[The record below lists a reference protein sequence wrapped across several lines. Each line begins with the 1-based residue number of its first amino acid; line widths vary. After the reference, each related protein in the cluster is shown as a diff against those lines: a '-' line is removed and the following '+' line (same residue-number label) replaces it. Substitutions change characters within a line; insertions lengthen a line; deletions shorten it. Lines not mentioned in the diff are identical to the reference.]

1 VFHLAR
7 RFFGYVTS
15 QPLTS
20 DELDRVRSRLS
31 PELFALFL
39 TMNDADQRHAVEV
52 AERTGTELLA
62 EAALLH
68 DIGKAAAGIGA
79 IERSLATVIGALSIP
94 VSGSWKTYLEHGE
107 VGASMLEKA
116 GAGPLTVAFARFHP
130 GPTPPGISEDDWLTL
145 EAADDL

>member
-1 VFHLAR
+1 
-7 RFFGYVTS
+7 
-15 QPLTS
+15 
-20 DELDRVRSRLS
+20 
-31 PELFALFL
+31 
-39 TMNDADQRHAVEV
+39 MNDADQRHAVEV

-68 DIGKAAAGIGA
+68 DVGKAAAGIGA

-107 VGASMLEKA
+107 VGAAMLEKV
-116 GAGPLTVAFARFHP
+116 GAEPLTIAFARFHP
-130 GPTPPGISEDDWLTL
+130 GPAPPGISEDDWLTL